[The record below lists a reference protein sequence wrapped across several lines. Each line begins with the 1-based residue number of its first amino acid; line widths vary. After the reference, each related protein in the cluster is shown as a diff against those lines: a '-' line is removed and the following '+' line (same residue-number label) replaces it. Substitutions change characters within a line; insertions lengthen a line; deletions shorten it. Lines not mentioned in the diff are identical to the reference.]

1 MYWEF
6 FGFKEPPFALTPNP
20 AFLFLSAPHQEA
32 FAHLLFAIEN
42 RAGFIELSGE
52 VGTGKTT
59 IVRTLLNHLD
69 PETHRTALIFNPT
82 LSPLGLFREINGE
95 FGLAAAGSDLQELHQ
110 ALNAFLLE
118 ENRAGNTV
126 VLVIDEAQ
134 NLSIEV
140 LEQIRLISNLETDRS
155 KLIQIVLVG
164 QPELRTLLARPEL
177 RQLDQRITVRYHL
190 KPMEFADTC
199 DYIRHRIRFAAGGS
213 EPLGFSPG
221 AVEKIFRFSG
231 GLPRLIN
238 SSCDR
243 ALLLAYTTETREVSP
258 AMAAA
263 CVAELRKDSPRPRG
277 LAPKALTA
285 LLVLAALSA
294 AAWMALPGRSPA
306 QAGKVGS
313 EMKEQDKAQAKEQT
327 KVKAPIAAPLLSR
340 ALELQGL
347 GAVSEQE
354 NQRVAVNAVLKAWNS
369 PPFAKEAFPV
379 ATLPMLA
386 RQRGMT
392 ATRISGDLDALARL
406 DAPAL
411 LQVTLPG
418 AGSRLV
424 ALIGLGKDG
433 VRVVPALAGRS
444 TLTRAEL
451 AQIWSGGATLFW
463 KDFHGIAAR
472 VKPADRA
479 ASMKLLQGL
488 LKGAGCYQGPLNGS
502 LGAKTAE
509 SVAEF
514 QRKEQL
520 TVDGK
525 ARGLTLLLLYRRA
538 GGFFP
543 PSLGRESAGSAVQSR
558 IETELDLALSPL
570 WNRGEGSRSET
581 GGCSA
586 GPKDPSASL
595 GSASPLFHKGD
606 RAPQILKLADAVASE
621 QGRLPA

>member
-69 PETHRTALIFNPT
+69 RETHRTALIFNPT

-95 FGLAAAGSDLQELHQ
+95 FGLPTAGNDLQELHQ

-164 QPELRTLLARPEL
+164 QPELRTLLARAEL

-190 KPMEFADTC
+190 KPMQFSDTC

-213 EPLGFSPG
+213 EPLSFTPG
-221 AVEKIFRFSG
+221 AIDKIFRFSG

-238 SSCDR
+238 SACDR
-243 ALLLAYTTETREVSP
+243 ALLVAYTSECREVSP

-263 CVAELRKDSPRPRG
+263 SIADLRKDAPRSARIW
-277 LAPKALTA
+277 PKAMA
-285 LLVLAALSA
+285 AALVLAALLA
-294 AAWMALPGRSPA
+294 GIWLALPGRGGAPAEKVEKVAEQAGSPKTSAQTAADKVSA
-306 QAGKVGS
+306 QAGP
-313 EMKEQDKAQAKEQT
+313 A
-327 KVKAPIAAPLLSR
+327 LSR
-340 ALELQGL
+340 DLALKGL
-347 GAVSEQE
+347 AAVSEEE
-354 NQRVAVNAVLKAWNS
+354 NQREALNAVLGAWRS
-369 PPFAKEAFPV
+369 PQFDQGQPGASL
-379 ATLPMLA
+379 ATLA

-392 ATRISGDLDALARL
+392 ATRIQGDLDAVARL
-406 DAPAL
+406 DTPAL
-411 LQVTLPG
+411 LHVSVPG
-418 AGSRLV
+418 VGHRLV

-433 VRVVPALAGRS
+433 VRVVPALGGRS

-451 AQIWSGGATLFW
+451 ALVWSAGATLIW
-463 KDFHGIAAR
+463 KDFNGIAAR
-472 VKPADRA
+472 VKPEERA
-479 ASMKLLQGL
+479 AAVRLLQGL
-488 LKGAGCYQGPLNGS
+488 LKGAGCYQVSGTLRP
-502 LGAKTAE
+502 KTSEA
-509 SVAEF
+509 VAEF
-514 QRKEQL
+514 QRREGL
-520 TVDGK
+520 VVDGK
-525 ARGLTLLLLYRRA
+525 ARGITLLLLYRRA

-543 PSLGRESAGSAVQSR
+543 P
-558 IETELDLALSPL
+558 ALS
-570 WNRGEGSRSET
+570 GEAAGKAGTGKQAAET
-581 GGCSA
+581 GAGKQAAETGAGKQALRDEIARCSA
-586 GPKDPSASL
+586 
-595 GSASPLFHKGD
+595 
-606 RAPQILKLADAVASE
+606 
-621 QGRLPA
+621 

>member
-1 MYWEF
+1 MYWEY

-59 IVRTLLNHLD
+59 IIRTLLNQLD

-82 LSPLGLFREINGE
+82 LSPLGLFREINRE
-95 FGLAAAGSDLQELHQ
+95 FGLPDAGSDLQELHL

-164 QPELRTLLARPEL
+164 QPELRTQLARPEL
-177 RQLDQRITVRYHL
+177 RQLNQRITVRYHL
-190 KPMEFADTC
+190 KPMDSSDSC

-213 EPLGFSPG
+213 EPLSFSAG
-221 AVEKIFRFSG
+221 ALQKIFRFSG

-238 SSCDR
+238 SACDR
-243 ALLLAYTTETREVSP
+243 ALLLAYTSETREVSP

-263 CVAELRKDSPRPRG
+263 CLADLRRDEPRTQGLWPR
-277 LAPKALTA
+277 ALIL
-285 LLVLAALSA
+285 LLVLAGICA
-294 AAWMALPGRSPA
+294 AAWSAFPGRGPA
-306 QAGKVGS
+306 QA
-313 EMKEQDKAQAKEQT
+313 AKDGASVSVA
-327 KVKAPIAAPLLSR
+327 KDAPPLTRQL
-340 ALELQGL
+340 ALQEL
-347 GAVSEQE
+347 ASVPDSE
-354 NQRVAVNAVLKAWNS
+354 NQRAALNAVLGAWNS
-369 PPFAKEAFPV
+369 PQFSLEATQG
-379 ATLPMLA
+379 ASLGTLA

-392 ATRISGDLDALARL
+392 ATQVSGDLDSLARL

-411 LQVTLPG
+411 LHISLPG
-418 AGSRLV
+418 GGNRLV
-424 ALIGLGKDG
+424 ALTGIGREQ

-451 AQIWSGGATLFW
+451 ALVWTGGATILW

-472 VKPADRA
+472 TKPAERTA
-479 ASMKLLQGL
+479 AVRLLQGL
-488 LKGAGCYQGPLNGS
+488 LKGAGVYQGPLNGS
-502 LGAKTAE
+502 LGRKTVDA
-509 SVAEF
+509 VAEF
-514 QRKEQL
+514 QTRERL
-520 TVDGK
+520 PVDGK
-525 ARGLTLLLLYRRA
+525 AKGITLLMLYRRA

-543 PSLGRESAGSAVQSR
+543 PALTRESAG
-558 IETELDLALSPL
+558 
-570 WNRGEGSRSET
+570 NRG
-581 GGCSA
+581 A
-586 GPKDPSASL
+586 GEHA
-595 GSASPLFHKGD
+595 GRVEQAG
-606 RAPQILKLADAVASE
+606 RAA
-621 QGRLPA
+621 